1 MLRRELDGQLAGLPT
16 ILKNMKGKKM
26 VDYRDNFIKCV
37 DAPRFTY
44 APPSPHA
51 HLTLCFPRSP
61 KCLVACLPNTSTYIP
76 SCAAALTRVSG
87 TRPW

>member
-37 DAPRFTY
+37 DAPRSHTRL
-44 APPSPHA
+44 PR
-51 HLTLCFPRSP
+51 LTLTSHCVFPALRS
-61 KCLVACLPNTSTYIP
+61 AS
-76 SCAAALTRVSG
+76 
-87 TRPW
+87 